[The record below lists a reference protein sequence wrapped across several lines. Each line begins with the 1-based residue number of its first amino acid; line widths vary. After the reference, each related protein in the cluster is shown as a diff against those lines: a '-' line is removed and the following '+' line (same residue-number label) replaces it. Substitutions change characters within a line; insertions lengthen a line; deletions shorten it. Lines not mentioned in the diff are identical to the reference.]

1 MIAVGNEAQL
11 RWNGTT
17 VARARDI
24 SLDISKDA
32 LESTTLGVKNR
43 TYVPG
48 LRSATG
54 SCTLM
59 FDANDEVSE
68 TFLNTIT
75 GNNSLNPDGAITLN
89 FAPNGGRFILDIIMT
104 SVGITAAADSLI
116 TVSVNFQVT
125 GAIPTAGF

>member
-1 MIAVGNEAQL
+1 
-11 RWNGTT
+11 
-17 VARARDI
+17 
-24 SLDISKDA
+24 
-32 LESTTLGVKNR
+32 
-43 TYVPG
+43 
-48 LRSATG
+48 
-54 SCTLM
+54 M